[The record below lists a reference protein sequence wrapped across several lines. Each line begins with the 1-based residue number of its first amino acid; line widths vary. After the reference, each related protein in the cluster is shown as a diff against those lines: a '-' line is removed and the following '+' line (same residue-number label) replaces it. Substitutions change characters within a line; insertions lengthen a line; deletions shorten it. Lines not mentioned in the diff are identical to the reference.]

1 MVPFAVGGI
10 VVWVLVGLVLLVNRD
25 ALVEQGREQWLT
37 ICLAGALLGLPGL
50 ATMIVHD
57 RNRARRRA
65 ARSSGLS

>member
-10 VVWVLVGLVLLVNRD
+10 LAWVLVGLVLLINRD
-25 ALVEQGREQWLT
+25 ALVEQGREEWLT

-50 ATMIVHD
+50 VTMIVHD

-65 ARSSGLS
+65 AR

>member
-10 VVWVLVGLVLLVNRD
+10 AIWVIVGLVLLVNRD
-25 ALVEQGREQWLT
+25 ALAEQGREGWLT

-50 ATMIVHD
+50 ATMVIHD

-65 ARSSGLS
+65 AR